1 MKLTNKLFL
10 YFGIL
15 FFFTINIFGMV
26 LIQSN
31 FNLTVKNT
39 VNASLGE
46 YSVIYTNLESKE
58 TMRNIF
64 LTNRDIIKIKSDS
77 YLKNINNPNISLEF
91 RTLDKKMFYST
102 KNSDILY
109 SEKIYNIKDN
119 LSNYM
124 IYKEENNKILLITN
138 IISIN
143 NNKYYFTYMNNL
155 DNLYNDRIK
164 SIFTLIKL
172 NVVIGVFL
180 LFIIYLISIE
190 ITKPINNLIDSME
203 DIIEG
208 NYNKKFTYKSNISE
222 INSIS
227 NNFSLMNEEIQKKIK
242 QLREQNNSKQRF
254 IDNLTHEIRT
264 PLTSIIGYSDLMMNK
279 KVQDIDLIYKSFNNI
294 NREWKR
300 ILALTSNL
308 VSLITL
314 DKKSLKLNNYSLKEI
329 LYDVRNALNMKIIQ
343 YDVEL
348 LIKGDDIEVFSDKNL
363 LTILISNFID
373 NAIKATI
380 DRDIRKVIS
389 IVDKNILIIKDTGKG
404 ISKSDINKIFEP
416 FYMADKSR
424 NKSVDGFGLGLSI
437 CKEISNLLD
446 INIEIK
452 SEIDV
457 GTEII
462 LNFKGSLREWKK

>member
-1 MKLTNKLFL
+1 MKLKNRLFL
-10 YFGIL
+10 YFGVL
-15 FFFTINIFGMV
+15 FFFTINIFGIV

-39 VNASLGE
+39 VNAALGE

-58 TMRNIF
+58 AMSNIF
-64 LTNRDIIKIKSDS
+64 LTNKDIIKVKSDS
-77 YLKNINNPNISLEF
+77 YLKNSNNPNISLEF
-91 RTLDKKMFYST
+91 RTLDKSIVYST
-102 KNSDILY
+102 TNLDILY
-109 SEKIYNIKDN
+109 SEKIYNIKDG

-124 IYKEENNKILLITN
+124 IYKEKNNRILLITN

-143 NNKYYFTYMNNL
+143 NSEYYFTYMNNL
-155 DNLYNDRIK
+155 DNLYKDRIN
-164 SIFTLIKL
+164 SFFTLIKL
-172 NVVIGVFL
+172 NVVIGILL

-190 ITKPINNLIDSME
+190 ITRPINKLIDSME
-203 DIIEG
+203 DIIKG
-208 NYNKKFTYKSNISE
+208 NYNKKFTYKSNIFE

-227 NNFSLMNEEIQKKIK
+227 NNFSLMNDEIQKKIQ

-279 KVQDIDLIYKSFNNI
+279 KVQDMDLIYKSFSNI
-294 NREWKR
+294 NREGKR
-300 ILALTSNL
+300 ILELTSNL

-314 DKKSLKLNNYSLKEI
+314 DKKSLKLNNYNLKEI
-329 LYDVRNALNMKIIQ
+329 LNEVKNALKIKIIQ

-348 LIKGDDIEVFSDKNL
+348 LIEGDDIEVFSDKNL
-363 LTILISNFID
+363 LIILISNFID

-380 DRDIRKVIS
+380 DRDIRKVIL
-389 IVDKNILIIKDTGKG
+389 IIDKEILIIKDTGKG
-404 ISKSDINKIFEP
+404 ISKNDMNKIFEP
-416 FYMADKSR
+416 FYMVDKSR
-424 NKSVDGFGLGLSI
+424 NKSVYGFGLGLSI

-446 INIEIK
+446 IEIEIK

-462 LNFKGSLREWKK
+462 LNFKGSLR

>member
-1 MKLTNKLFL
+1 MKLKNKLFL
-10 YFGIL
+10 YFGVL
-15 FFFTINIFGMV
+15 FFLTINIFGIV

-31 FNLTVKNT
+31 FNLTINNT

-46 YSVIYTNLESKE
+46 YSVIYTNIEYREEMS
-58 TMRNIF
+58 NIF
-64 LTNRDIIKIKSDS
+64 LTNKDIIKVKSDS

-102 KNSDILY
+102 NNSDILY
-109 SEKIYNIKDN
+109 SEKIYNINDN

-124 IYKEENNKILLITN
+124 IYKEKNNRILLINN

-143 NNKYYFTYMNNL
+143 NNEYYFTYMNNL
-155 DNLYNDRIK
+155 DHLYKDRIK
-164 SIFTLIKL
+164 SLFTLIKL
-172 NVVIGVFL
+172 NVAMGIFL

-190 ITKPINNLIDSME
+190 ITKPINNLIYSME
-203 DIIEG
+203 DIING
-208 NYNKKFTYKSNISE
+208 NYNKKFTYKSNIFE

-227 NNFSLMNEEIQKKIK
+227 NNFSLMNDEIQKKIQ

-264 PLTSIIGYSDLMMNK
+264 PLTSIIGYSDLMINK
-279 KVQDIDLIYKSFNNI
+279 KVQDIDLIYKSFKNI
-294 NREWKR
+294 NREGKR
-300 ILALTSNL
+300 ILELTSNL

-329 LYDVRNALNMKIIQ
+329 LRDVRNALKIKISQ

-348 LIKGDDIEVFSDKNL
+348 LIEGNDIEVFSDKNL
-363 LTILISNFID
+363 LTILISNFVD
-373 NAIKATI
+373 NAIKSTI
-380 DRDIRKVIS
+380 DRNIRKVILR
-389 IVDKNILIIKDTGKG
+389 VDKGMLIIKDTGIG
-404 ISKSDINKIFEP
+404 ISKNDINKIFEP
-416 FYMADKSR
+416 FYMVDKSR
-424 NKSVDGFGLGLSI
+424 HKSVEGFGLGLSI

-446 INIEIK
+446 IKIEIK
-452 SEIDV
+452 SKIDL

-462 LNFKGSLREWKK
+462 LNFKGSLIEWKN